1 MFDAIDMQLVGSWVC
16 NRRMQSWRFKQQEKI
31 WHYINNSMFICM
43 FKLHLI
49 RCILLIL
56 TVFWANSLTF
66 LQAQS
71 EERKNQ
77 EQLYNSHC
85 SNCHQLEGE
94 GLPGVFPPLAGH
106 ISDIYGVPEGK
117 RYLIWVLLYGLEG
130 EILVEGKSYRG
141 KMPSFNHL
149 TDQEVASLLN
159 HILTSWRNRERL
171 PFTYNPVDS
180 VDIAPFRNKEL
191 SSRKVYELRKELGGE
206 RAEVE
211 KALRTTPEASE
222 NVWISF
228 EQAERGRAVYN
239 KHCVSCHGFSL
250 RGGEFD
256 GVPLSGNYFSKRWDG
271 QSIKGLL
278 AYIKAGMPPGLG
290 GRFRTST
297 YLDLVAYILK
307 SNGYPEGERSLSS
320 NLEILDQIFIRI
332 PQN

>member
-16 NRRMQSWRFKQQEKI
+16 NRRMQSWRFKQQDKV
-31 WHYINNSMFICM
+31 WHYIDNLRFICM
-43 FKLHLI
+43 FEFYLI
-49 RCILLIL
+49 RCVLLIL
-56 TVFWANSLTF
+56 TVWANSLPF

-106 ISDIYGVPEGK
+106 IPDIYGVPEGK
-117 RYLIWVLLYGLEG
+117 RYLVWVLLYGLEG

-141 KMPSFNHL
+141 KMPSFSHL

-159 HILTSWRNRERL
+159 HILTSWKNRERL
-171 PFTYNPVDS
+171 PLTYNPVDS
-180 VDIAPFRNKEL
+180 VDIVPFRNKEL

-211 KALRTTPEASE
+211 KTLQTTPEAGE

-228 EQAERGRAVYN
+228 EQAERGRVVYN

-256 GVPLSGNYFSKRWDG
+256 GVPLSGNYFAKRWDG

-320 NLEILDQIFIRI
+320 NLEILDQIFIRV